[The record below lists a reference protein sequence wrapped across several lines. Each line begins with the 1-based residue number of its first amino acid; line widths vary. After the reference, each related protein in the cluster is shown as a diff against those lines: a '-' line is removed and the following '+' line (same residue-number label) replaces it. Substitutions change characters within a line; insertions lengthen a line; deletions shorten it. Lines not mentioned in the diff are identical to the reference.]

1 MDTSI
6 KDINLLVNNHITN
19 LAYIKDKTLLKLIG
33 QVRNVKKYG
42 SMILFDLSDSSGKI
56 KCKIFKASIE
66 ENKIYTILGI
76 LSNGRYGIEFNTK
89 QLQLMENEK
98 SLTDKLIRI
107 CEQNKY
113 FDNKKLID
121 FMNIKKIT
129 ILSKENTQ
137 GYNDFIHQL
146 KIPIDITCV
155 SVCLEGP
162 NTSTDIISKLYTLQD
177 SDTDLI
183 IIMRGGGDTT
193 EISRSFDKIEMFD
206 AIKKSK
212 IPVAT
217 SIGHFN
223 DSDKKLVIT
232 KISDKDFPTPTSAAQ
247 FIKNSILEQFSEKY
261 KSIKDYYFNKFS
273 QLVSKCNEIHN
284 MKTQSI
290 TDEIIAEID
299 LLKSKL
305 KNNLGKCTF
314 ISDPGDEF
322 CIKRNG
328 KYYKCNLV
336 INEELN
342 YDEKKLIEIEKI
354 TIDNLPKATK
364 YELDVTL
371 IQDIKKRKSNIN
383 RQIKAYENLKPQYY
397 EDLFNEP
404 NINNYKKIKQ
414 NMIYHLE
421 NIKKIDSSKI
431 DNVINELSYEE
442 FQKLRNEF
450 SDNISEYDNLLKYK
464 QVLAL

>member
-1 MDTSI
+1 MDSSI
-6 KDINLLVNNHITN
+6 NDINQLVNKHIN
-19 LAYIKDKTLLKLIG
+19 DLDYIKDKTLLKISG

-42 SMILFDLSDSSGKI
+42 SMILFDLSDSSGKL
-56 KCKIFKASIE
+56 KCKIFQANIE

-76 LSNGRYGIEFNTK
+76 LSNGRYGIEFNAK
-89 QLQLMENEK
+89 QLELMENEK

-107 CEQNKY
+107 CEQKQY
-113 FDNKKLID
+113 FDNKKNID
-121 FMNIKKIT
+121 FSNIKKIT

-146 KIPIDITCV
+146 KIPIEITCV
-155 SVCLEGP
+155 SVCLEGS
-162 NTSTDIISKLYTLQD
+162 NTSTDIISKLDTLQD
-177 SDTDLI
+177 SDIDLI

-193 EISRSFDKIEMFD
+193 EISRSFDKIELFD
-206 AIKKSK
+206 AIKTSK

-247 FIKNSILEQFSEKY
+247 FIKNSILEQFSDKY
-261 KSIKDYYFNKFS
+261 YLIKDNYFNKFT
-273 QLVSKCNEIHN
+273 QLLNKCNEIHN
-284 MKTQSI
+284 LKIQSSI
-290 TDEIIAEID
+290 DELNTEIEV
-299 LLKSKL
+299 LKSKL
-305 KNNLGKCTF
+305 KNNLGKCSF
-314 ISDPGDEF
+314 INDPGDEF

-328 KYYKCNLV
+328 KYYKCSLV
-336 INEELN
+336 IKEELH
-342 YDEKKLIEIEKI
+342 YDEKKLSEINEI

-364 YELDVTL
+364 YELDTIL

-383 RQIKAYENLKPQYY
+383 RQLKAYDNLKSQNYGSLL
-397 EDLFNEP
+397 DEP

-414 NMIYHLE
+414 NVIYHLE

-431 DNVINELSYEE
+431 DNGTYELTHREFNEL
-442 FQKLRNEF
+442 RNKF
-450 SDNISEYDNLLKYK
+450 NDNEYLYCNLVKYK
-464 QVLAL
+464 QVLAM